1 MKIVK
6 ERELVNMV
14 ITFNVLTL
22 LATLITIGTIVFVAT
37 HINRSEVKEWSF
49 ALGLGLS
56 IAGILAI
63 LA

>member
-1 MKIVK
+1 
-6 ERELVNMV
+6 MV
-14 ITFNVLTL
+14 ITINVLTL

-56 IAGILAI
+56 VAGILAI